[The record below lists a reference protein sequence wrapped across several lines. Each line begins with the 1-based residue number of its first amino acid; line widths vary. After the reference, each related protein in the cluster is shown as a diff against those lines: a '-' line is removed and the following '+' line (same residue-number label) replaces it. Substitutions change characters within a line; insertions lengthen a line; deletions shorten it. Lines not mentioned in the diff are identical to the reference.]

1 MDGLQGTTEEPDLEI
16 LKVEW
21 QEGMTLVR
29 GGKQVGLK
37 TERGGRCWGGGQ
49 GRGSGTAKVAKVL
62 AALWFSDI
70 FSLEVFF

>member
-1 MDGLQGTTEEPDLEI
+1 MDGLQETTEEPDLEI

-29 GGKQVGLK
+29 GGTQVGLK

-49 GRGSGTAKVAKVL
+49 GLKDGGDRGGR
-62 AALWFSDI
+62 
-70 FSLEVFF
+70 